1 MHNSEIKIFTTPVG
15 LSEIKQIA
23 EETFVEYAKAVVDIE
38 KNLMGIGGQL
48 HSDIERVLL
57 EQGSAQT
64 DLWGINL
71 YPDNALS
78 EIVEFDSMINIR
90 PRQNN
95 RSRGVENQEIRT
107 KITNLVNGLIKN
119 D

>member
-1 MHNSEIKIFTTPVG
+1 MHNSEIKIFTTPTSLG
-15 LSEIKQIA
+15 EIKKIA
-23 EETFVEYAKAVVDIE
+23 EGTFVEYAKGVVDLNKKI
-38 KNLMGIGGQL
+38 LGLGGEW
-48 HSDIERVLL
+48 HADIERVML

-71 YPDNALS
+71 YPDEPLP
-78 EIVEFDSMINIR
+78 EMVEFDSMINIH

-95 RSRGVENQEIRT
+95 RSRGVEDPAVRQKILEIVT
-107 KITNLVNGLIKN
+107 EFIKN